1 MFTYIQ
7 YTYNNHPFSIRKLF
21 VLQTWKYASVPQ
33 QEFSAACE
41 SGETSGLDGE
51 VSGDDDHDSDNT
63 MIHIMKSEI
72 LGGRQKLPSG
82 FFPLRENPPT
92 SLSFCKN
99 ILKDKSPKIFLK
111 NGSKRVK
118 IGVFWPKIAVFS
130 GFFP

>member
-63 MIHIMKSEI
+63 MIHIMKREI
-72 LGGRQKLPSG
+72 LLSSYKGGRHKLLSG
-82 FFPLRENPPT
+82 FFPLREYPPT
-92 SLSFCKN
+92 SLSFCQN
-99 ILKDKSPKIFLK
+99 IPST
-111 NGSKRVK
+111 NG
-118 IGVFWPKIAVFS
+118 GYP
-130 GFFP
+130 PPP

>member
-1 MFTYIQ
+1 MFASLQ
-7 YTYNNHPFSIRKLF
+7 YTYNNHPFSIPKIF

-72 LGGRQKLPSG
+72 LLSSYKREAVKSYLADFFRLGSTPLP
-82 FFPLRENPPT
+82 P
-92 SLSFCKN
+92 
-99 ILKDKSPKIFLK
+99 
-111 NGSKRVK
+111 
-118 IGVFWPKIAVFS
+118 
-130 GFFP
+130 

>member
-41 SGETSGLDGE
+41 SRETSGLDGE

-63 MIHIMKSEI
+63 MIHIMKREI
-72 LGGRQKLPSG
+72 LLSSYKGGRQKLLSG
-82 FFPLRENPPT
+82 FFPLGGTPPPLPLHAKSFAKKPLAA
-92 SLSFCKN
+92 SLSARKY
-99 ILKDKSPKIFLK
+99 L
-111 NGSKRVK
+111 
-118 IGVFWPKIAVFS
+118 
-130 GFFP
+130 

>member
-41 SGETSGLDGE
+41 SRETSGLDGE

-63 MIHIMKSEI
+63 MIHIMKREI
-72 LGGRQKLPSG
+72 LLSSYKGGRHKLLSG
-82 FFPLRENPPT
+82 FFPLREYPPT
-92 SLSFCKN
+92 SLSFCQN
-99 ILKDKSPKIFLK
+99 IPST
-111 NGSKRVK
+111 NGGYPPPLR
-118 IGVFWPKIAVFS
+118 INRRQFS
-130 GFFP
+130 